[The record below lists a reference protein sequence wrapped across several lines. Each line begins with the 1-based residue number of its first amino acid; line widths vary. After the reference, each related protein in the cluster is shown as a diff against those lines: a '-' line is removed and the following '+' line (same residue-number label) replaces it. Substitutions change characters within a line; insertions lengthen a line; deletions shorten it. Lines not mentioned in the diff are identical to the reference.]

1 MVRQSQV
8 FEDRLEAGWEAKED
22 AALKSGDHDAYREA
36 TVNRRVVQV
45 LATAR
50 REDWSSWKTR
60 SVSKYVGKTFQN
72 MVLAELSMISEEAV
86 RELVEH
92 AASGFDD
99 FARRRAAR

>member
-1 MVRQSQV
+1 MQRQSQV

-22 AALKSGDHDAYREA
+22 AALKSGDHDGYREA

-50 REDWSSWKTR
+50 REGWSSWKSR
-60 SVSKYVGKTFQN
+60 SVAKYIGKTFQN
-72 MVLAELSMISEEAV
+72 MTMAELGMISEEACA
-86 RELVEH
+86 ELTKH
-92 AASGFDD
+92 AGAGFDD